1 FGDFGFEF
9 LILGRILRRRHLR
22 WVPMVEEGDS
32 QADAPDSQGV
42 LVSVGSGLGGPKGSW
57 VGAVQDVV
65 MAQAQDQERVVN
77 KELVMNTE
85 EATLFVLNEENGNME
100 KMEHVSMEVKQR
112 NLPVEDVVA
121 ETTNSSG
128 ENSSEAGKERE
139 WLDVSPGKASRYPSR
154 NRELKFGQVAFFT
167 NSRF

>member
-1 FGDFGFEF
+1 
-9 LILGRILRRRHLR
+9 
-22 WVPMVEEGDS
+22 MVEEGDS

-57 VGAVQDVV
+57 VGAVQGTRCLKKYDEITMEDQSVRSEEDVTATLEQDVV

-139 WLDVSPGKASRYPSR
+139 WLDVSPAQRRKV
-154 NRELKFGQVAFFT
+154 E
-167 NSRF
+167 